1 MELALEPDMY
11 APSINESGNY
21 IDKVPSFHVVK
32 KGLYC
37 LCGSRKDK
45 LYDNYHSFASHVKT
59 KTHQNWLA
67 TLNLNKTNFFVE
79 NANLHKTIHS
89 QKIIIS
95 QQEKDISNKIRT
107 ISYLTEMLSTAKTSA
122 PPVSD
127 EPNLIDFN

>member
-21 IDKVPSFHVVK
+21 VDKVPSFHVVK

-45 LYDNYHSFASHVKT
+45 LYDNYNSFACHVKT

-67 TLNLNKTNFFVE
+67 TLNLNKTNFFIE
-79 NANLHKTIHS
+79 NAKLTKTIHS

-107 ISYLTEMLSTAKTSA
+107 ISYLTEMLSSTKTST
-122 PPVSD
+122 PHST
-127 EPNLIDFN
+127 ELNLIEFD

>member
-45 LYDNYHSFASHVKT
+45 LYDNYNSFACHVKT
-59 KTHQNWLA
+59 KTHQTWLA
-67 TLNLNKTNFFVE
+67 TLNLIKTNFFVE

-89 QKIIIS
+89 QKILIS

-107 ISYLTEMLSTAKTSA
+107 ISYLTEMLSTAKTPV
-122 PPVSD
+122 PPVSE